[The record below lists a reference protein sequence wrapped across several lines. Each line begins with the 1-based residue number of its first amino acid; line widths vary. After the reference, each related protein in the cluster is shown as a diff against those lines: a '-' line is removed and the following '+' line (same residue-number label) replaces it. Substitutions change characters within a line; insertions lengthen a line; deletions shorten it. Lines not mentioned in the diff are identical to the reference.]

1 MVGTTEAETDG
12 GFKATAAFG
21 EGLDSGGVLAP
32 LMEKLMET
40 GHVEEFVEQVR

>member
-1 MVGTTEAETDG
+1 MLGTTEAEKDG
-12 GFKATAAFG
+12 GFTVAAAFG
-21 EGLDSGGVLAP
+21 EELDSGGVLAP